1 MKELMLTTE
10 LLFWDAIIPLMKESK
25 IFQWFIRIVY
35 PFVEGLNFV
44 QIAKTLTITC
54 VSGFLL
60 GWLAFY
66 AYYLTK

>member
-25 IFQWFIRIVY
+25 LVQWFIRVAY

-44 QIAKTLTITC
+44 QIAKTLTITS